1 MKQTKKITLSSMACA
16 LGVAFMALGAFVEV
30 LDLTAAA
37 LCSLIMMFVFIE
49 IGSPYTFFVWI
60 VTSVLGLVFFS
71 HSLVSVTYFL
81 IFGIYPILK
90 AYIEKLKRVFWIPV
104 KLVYFLI
111 ASAAMIAVSEL
122 VFGIPF
128 FTDDLNIPF
137 FESNQMLFRIIIFVL
152 LIAATF
158 VYDIF
163 LTVMARSYFAV
174 LRDRIKQ
181 FLK

>member
-1 MKQTKKITLSSMACA
+1 
-16 LGVAFMALGAFVEV
+16 MALGAFVEV
-30 LDLTAAA
+30 LDFTASA

-60 VTSVLGLVFFS
+60 ATSVLGLIFFP

-90 AYIEKLKRVFWIPV
+90 AYIEKLKRVFWFIV
-104 KLVYFLI
+104 KLAYFLF
-111 ASAAMIAVSEL
+111 ASGAMIAVSEL

-137 FESNQMLFRIIIFVL
+137 FESNQMLFRIIIFAL

-163 LTVMARSYFAV
+163 LTVMARSYFSV
-174 LRDRIKQ
+174 LRDRIKR

>member
-16 LGVAFMALGAFVEV
+16 HGVAFMALGAFVEV
-30 LDLTAAA
+30 LDLTASA

-60 VTSVLGLVFFS
+60 VTSVLGLVFFP

>member
-1 MKQTKKITLSSMACA
+1 
-16 LGVAFMALGAFVEV
+16 MALGAFVEV
-30 LDLTAAA
+30 LDFTASA

-60 VTSVLGLVFFS
+60 ATSVLGLIFFP

-90 AYIEKLKRVFWIPV
+90 AYIEKLKRVFWFIV
-104 KLVYFLI
+104 KLAYFLV
-111 ASAAMIAVSEL
+111 ASGAMIAVSEL
-122 VFGIPF
+122 VFDIPF

-137 FESNQMLFRIIIFVL
+137 FESNQMLFRIIIFAL

-163 LTVMARSYFAV
+163 LTVMARSYFSV
-174 LRDRIKQ
+174 LRDRIKR